1 MQLRAQSRTF
11 FSVSV
16 LFVFIVTVTACFGQV
31 TPPEKYLGF
40 KPGADFHL
48 ANYEQAIGYFE
59 LIAGQ
64 TDRMQVFDMGPTS
77 YGRRMKYAI
86 ISSAENMA
94 KLDHLREINEKLSLA
109 RGISRAEAEKLAD
122 EGKAVVWIDCGLHAS
137 ETSPAQHALQLA
149 YDMVTGT
156 DRRTRLIREK
166 VILLLVFANPDGL
179 TMISDWYMK
188 NVGTNYE
195 VSPLPELYQKYAGHD
210 NNRDSFIANLQEIR
224 NMNRVTCHEWYPE
237 ILFNQHET
245 APFPARIW
253 IPPESEPMNPN
264 LHPIVV
270 RWKNLIGAA
279 MGKAFEEANQPGAIS
294 RISFDSWYPGYVTQ
308 FVGGHNIPSILTET
322 ANYRYATPH
331 YYTLYDFPKKYQDLV
346 EGVFYPDPWWG
357 GWWHLR
363 DAVAYELTASKSI
376 LEVAA
381 KYKYEF
387 LFNKWRIATD
397 VIERFKKEPPYG
409 WIISADQRD
418 QNSTAL
424 MLNRCILNG
433 IEIYKAEEKFTH
445 NGIDYPKGSY
455 VIPTSQPF
463 GLFVKHVFEKQNY
476 PDLRKYTYL
485 WQGTVGTAKTGK
497 EPIRAYDGAGWTL
510 PIQMG
515 ANYHEITS
523 PLPVKTT
530 PVDTVISPA
539 GTVKGGGSVYVFS
552 SSDNGSYLAANR
564 ILQAG
569 GKLSYAL
576 ADFTLQGKKYPK
588 GTFVVKAGSLKKNS
602 LNKIVSATRIS
613 LRGGKIQV
621 KTKQIDRRRIAIY
634 KSWIPSIDAG
644 WISYALEK
652 YQFPYHWLKNA
663 EVKAGNLNK
672 RFDVIILPDQR
683 ASSIINGFRKGTI
696 PPNYVG
702 GITTE
707 GAENLKEFVR
717 KGGTLI
723 CNKGSVDLVIK
734 QFKFPIKNRLQK
746 VKPDSF
752 SCPGSLLKVN
762 YDTTHP
768 LAFGQQRKGFA
779 FFSRGWAFEMIS
791 DTVDTGKHAVMKD
804 TAKQIKDKKKGTKK
818 PAKKEKIHYAK
829 VKPEIVATYP
839 DENLLISGW
848 ILGDKLIR
856 RKAAI
861 LNVPF
866 GKGDVVLFGFN
877 VHNRCQ
883 SYANFKLLFNAI
895 YY

>member
-1 MQLRAQSRTF
+1 MNVRKHGRSF
-11 FSVSV
+11 F
-16 LFVFIVTVTACFGQV
+16 LFSFFFIFIVSAAVCFGQV
-31 TPPEKYLGF
+31 TPPEDYLGF

-77 YGRRMKYAI
+77 YGRRMKYAV

-94 KLDHLREINEKLSLA
+94 KLARFKEINRKLSLA
-109 RGISRAEAEKLAD
+109 RGVSRAEAEKLAD

-149 YDMVTGT
+149 YDIVTGN
-156 DRRTRLIREK
+156 DRRTRLIRK
-166 VILLLVFANPDGL
+166 NVIFLLVFANPDGL
-179 TMISDWYMK
+179 TMISDWYKK
-188 NVGTNYE
+188 NLGTQYE
-195 VSPLPELYQKYAGHD
+195 VSPLPRLYQKYAGHD
-210 NNRDSFIANLQEIR
+210 NNRDSFIANLQEVQ

-279 MGKAFEEANQPGAIS
+279 MGKAFEEAGQPGAIS
-294 RISFDSWYPGYVTQ
+294 RINFDSWYPGYVTQ

-346 EGVFYPDPWWG
+346 KGVFYPDPWWG
-357 GWWHLR
+357 GWWHLG
-363 DAVAYELTASKSI
+363 DAVAYELTASKSV

-381 KYKYEF
+381 KFKYEF

-418 QNSTAL
+418 QNSTAQ

-433 IEIYKAEEKFTH
+433 TEVYKAEEKFAH
-445 NGIDYPKGSY
+445 NGITYPKGTY
-455 VIPTSQPF
+455 IIPTSQPF
-463 GLFVKHVFEKQNY
+463 GLFVKHIFERQDY

-485 WQGTVGTAKTGK
+485 WQGIVGTEKPGK

-515 ANYHEITS
+515 ADYHEITS

-530 PVDTVISPA
+530 LVDTVIAPA

-552 SSDNGSYLAANR
+552 PADNGSFLAVNR
-564 ILQAG
+564 LLQAG
-569 GKLSYAL
+569 GKVSYAL
-576 ADFTLQGKKYPK
+576 AGFTLREKKYPK
-588 GTFVVKAGSLKKNS
+588 GTLVLQAGSVKRGKLKE
-602 LNKIVSATRIS
+602 ISAAANIS
-613 LRGGKIQV
+613 LHGGKIQV
-621 KTKQIDRRRIAIY
+621 KTRPIVERRIALY
-634 KSWIPSIDAG
+634 KSWVPSIDEG
-644 WISYALEK
+644 WISYMLEK
-652 YQFPYHWLKNA
+652 YQFPYHELTNA

-683 ASSIINGFRKGTI
+683 PSSIINGFRKGTI
-696 PPNYVG
+696 PLNYVG
-702 GITTE
+702 GITLD
-707 GAENLKEFVR
+707 GVENLKEFVLN
-717 KGGTLI
+717 GGTLI
-723 CNKGSVDLVIK
+723 CNKGSVDLPVK
-734 QFKFPIKNRLQK
+734 QFKFPIRNRLQK

-762 YDTTHP
+762 YDITHP
-768 LAFGQQRKGFA
+768 LAFGQQKKGFA
-779 FFSRGWAFEMIS
+779 FFSRGWAFVMIS
-791 DTVDTGKHAVMKD
+791 DTVDTGKQAGKKE
-804 TAKQIKDKKKGTKK
+804 TAKQENNAQKGVKKT
-818 PAKKEKIHYAK
+818 AKKEKIHYAK
-829 VKPEIVATYP
+829 VKPEIIASYP

-848 ILGDKLIR
+848 VLGDKLIR

-883 SYANFKLLFNAI
+883 SYGNFKLLFNAI
-895 YY
+895 FY